1 YTIAT
6 GSVRRKAQWL
16 HQYPQSHITGL
27 RGNVNTRLRKL
38 EENDWD
44 GALFAAAGLERIG
57 LRPEKAIELNWMLPA
72 PAQGAILVVGRENDE
87 EINELQEIL
96 NDQSAALRT
105 KIERD
110 FLQALYGG
118 CSTPIS
124 AAATI
129 QENHVY
135 LHGNVLSPDGR
146 KKAEIKKD
154 CLIEKAANLG

>member
-1 YTIAT
+1 
-6 GSVRRKAQWL
+6 
-16 HQYPQSHITGL
+16 
-27 RGNVNTRLRKL
+27 
-38 EENDWD
+38 
-44 GALFAAAGLERIG
+44 LERIG

-154 CLIEKAANLG
+154 CLIEKAANLGLIAGSELLKNGGKEIVEELKLTAK